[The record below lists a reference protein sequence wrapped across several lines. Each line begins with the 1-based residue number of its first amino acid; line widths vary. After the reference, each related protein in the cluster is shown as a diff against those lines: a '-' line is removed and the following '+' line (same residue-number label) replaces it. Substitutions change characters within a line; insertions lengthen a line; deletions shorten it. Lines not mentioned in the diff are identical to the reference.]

1 MQDYTK
7 LKRLFSFYFKL
18 WGLYILF
25 AIAFGVLANYFPE
38 FKNENY
44 EQAFLKELL
53 DESPLQLFV
62 LAVIFAPII
71 EEMMF
76 RTLIRPSHSDLML
89 FLTAWPIFYVNRF
102 IPVDVHWMVK
112 IGFVAVFLF
121 TVYYLLIQGIPEER
135 TQRLRN
141 FLEKYAWTILV
152 ITALIF
158 GLVHI
163 NNYVEDFAVDAALFM
178 LIVPRIISGWM
189 MGLLKLRN
197 KNLIWPIALHALN
210 NGVVVLIMI
219 WAR

>member
-1 MQDYTK
+1 MQDNTK

-25 AIAFGVLANYFPE
+25 AIAFGILATYYPE
-38 FKNENY
+38 FKNEDY
-44 EQAFLKELL
+44 EQTFLKKLL

-76 RTLIRPSHSDLML
+76 RTLIRPSHNDLML
-89 FLTAWPIFYVNRF
+89 FITAWPIFYVNRF
-102 IPVDVHWMVK
+102 IPVDVHWVVK
-112 IGFVAVFLF
+112 IVFIAVFLF
-121 TVYYLLIQGIPEER
+121 TVYYLLIQGIPER
-135 TQRLRN
+135 KTLRLRN
-141 FLEKYAWTILV
+141 FLERQAWAVLV
-152 ITALIF
+152 ITSLIF

-163 NNYVEDFAVDAALFM
+163 NNYVDEFAVDLALFM
-178 LIVPRIISGWM
+178 LIVPRILSGWM

-197 KNLIWPIALHALN
+197 KHLIWSIALHALN